1 MARRSHEARVHWK
14 HLAIYGLVMSVVV
27 IIGALAIWS
36 FINKQSLV
44 IVPETLPKV
53 TVVTRDANSRLAASW
68 VKLFTKAEL
77 SATLVPLEKFD
88 PIEGVVVFCEVPVIP
103 QSLELLLEKFVKHG
117 GAIVFAGMPP
127 ETPIGKLAISADEGT
142 SDSAIRFSEAVSP
155 LLARLNP
162 GYEVA
167 TRRSKVAMLKESP
180 RMVVDARWKANARAV
195 IMHMENDGART
206 VWFGLDPE
214 ALQQAADPQLMLLL
228 RTACRWVAGQPIS
241 DGAVGSEQIATL
253 LTPEARRRARE
264 GRFVF
269 SVDRL
274 QNQRTFSVRMTNR
287 GTLPLENPTVK
298 IWLPPGVTQVALAGD
313 FIMKRNA
320 VLSGVPEEGACIV
333 SLSSLT
339 RNEDRVMKL
348 KIVGS
353 RGPAAG
359 GRAAQARLP

>member
-1 MARRSHEARVHWK
+1 
-14 HLAIYGLVMSVVV
+14 
-27 IIGALAIWS
+27 
-36 FINKQSLV
+36 
-44 IVPETLPKV
+44 
-53 TVVTRDANSRLAASW
+53 
-68 VKLFTKAEL
+68 
-77 SATLVPLEKFD
+77 
-88 PIEGVVVFCEVPVIP
+88 
-103 QSLELLLEKFVKHG
+103 
-117 GAIVFAGMPP
+117 
-127 ETPIGKLAISADEGT
+127 
-142 SDSAIRFSEAVSP
+142 
-155 LLARLNP
+155 
-162 GYEVA
+162 
-167 TRRSKVAMLKESP
+167 
-180 RMVVDARWKANARAV
+180 MVVDARWKANARAV